1 MAQLDASL
9 ILAGRPLDVV
19 GAMRQ
24 GNAAAMETNQIQQ
37 QNALANVYQTQG
49 AGLLAGD
56 QGAFNAL
63 AGIAPDQAFNMRGA
77 QQDFAMNNRKME
89 LLNAEE
95 KRQIAAAAAQMDAAQ
110 KEATIAEI
118 EGAVKMGL
126 AIKSPEQWDAMMA
139 QNAPELVGQ
148 FGNRQALAM
157 KYMSMAEAL
166 KASTPE
172 VTKPADEY
180 QRYVQEETAAG
191 RQPLDRI
198 GFSQA
203 LKGKGFEVMLP
214 DGTRVSQGGAQ
225 GSGNMVGDAY
235 NPGEIDNALGM
246 IDSIIGNPDLNIPE
260 DPSLERVVG
269 PLVGGGGNNI
279 DDLNMLQRGYYGGD
293 GTALV
298 EKIGQLQNVAWLS
311 ARAMLK
317 GGGAITDYES
327 RKAEG
332 AVARLSRA
340 KAPDEFRAA
349 AKELRDAIAEGKAKL
364 DAARGGATQQPAPQV
379 PSAPANI
386 PPGAVDLLRQNPT
399 SEYRQSFD
407 EIFGQG
413 AAAQILGG
421 N

>member
-24 GNAAAMETNQIQQ
+24 GNAAAMETNQIRQ
-37 QNALANVYQTQG
+37 QNALAQVYQTQG
-49 AGLLAGD
+49 QGLM
-56 QGAFNAL
+56 QGNPQSLNAL
-63 AGIAPDQAFNMRGA
+63 APIDPVQAQGFYQGAQTMRINEEELRLKYDEAKRAAAEAARGLAAEERTTQAEKLNGILTGAAALYAKGDQAGYTAWLQQNQVDPAQYPFEMFPAHAATVKGA
-77 QQDFAMNNRKME
+77 
-89 LLNAEE
+89 
-95 KRQIAAAAAQMDAAQ
+95 MDAL
-110 KEATIAEI
+110 KEF
-118 EGAVKMGL
+118 
-126 AIKSPEQWDAMMA
+126 
-139 QNAPELVGQ
+139 APE
-148 FGNRQALAM
+148 A
-157 KYMSMAEAL
+157 
-166 KASTPE
+166 P
-172 VTKPADEY
+172 KPADDY
-180 QRYVQEETAAG
+180 QRYVQEEMAAG

-203 LKGKGFEVMLP
+203 LKGKGFEVQLP

-235 NPGEIDNALGM
+235 NPGEIDSALGM
-246 IDSIIGNPDLNIPE
+246 IDSIIGNPEKNIPE
-260 DPSLERVVG
+260 DPNLSRVVG
-269 PLVGGGGNNI
+269 PVVGGGGNNI
-279 DDLNMLQRGYYGGD
+279 DDLGVAQRMYYGGE

-340 KAPDEFRAA
+340 KDPDAFRAA
-349 AKELRDAIAEGKAKL
+349 AKELRDAIAAGKAKL
-364 DAARGGATQQPAPQV
+364 DAARNGGATPPPASPP
-379 PSAPANI
+379 PSN
-386 PPGAVDLLRQNPT
+386 VSDEDLMNQL
-399 SEYRQSFD
+399 
-407 EIFGQG
+407 
-413 AAAQILGG
+413 LGG